1 MKRPVLVTA
10 TTVLGLFLV
19 LYAKPHQEP
28 DRPAPAAAPSSRPSA
43 DGSADTSTG
52 ASPDAVSGRFT
63 GDVVETRRGP
73 VQVRITLAKSR
84 LTAVDVLE
92 GVHDEGPSAG
102 AVPQLTQRA
111 LDAQSAD
118 IDAVSGATY
127 TSQGYISSLQSAL
140 DRADV

>member
-28 DRPAPAAAPSSRPSA
+28 DRPAPAPAAAPSPRP
-43 DGSADTSTG
+43 SADTSTG

>member
-28 DRPAPAAAPSSRPSA
+28 EQPAPAAAPSSRP
-43 DGSADTSTG
+43 SADTSTG

>member
-1 MKRPVLVTA
+1 MKRPVLATA

-28 DRPAPAAAPSSRPSA
+28 GGPAPAAAPSSRPTA
-43 DGSADTSTG
+43 ETSTPS
-52 ASPDAVSGRFT
+52 SPSSKAVSGRFT
-63 GDVVETRRGP
+63 GEVVETRQGP

-84 LTAVDVLE
+84 LTKVDVLE
-92 GVHDEGPSAG
+92 GVHDEGPSAQ
-102 AVPQLTQRA
+102 AVPQLTERA
-111 LDAQSAD
+111 LTAQSAD